1 MKRGIIFA
9 PLARLE
15 FEDAAAWYEAQRP
28 GLGEEFRIEANATLQ
43 QVLKTPERFRL
54 ASPSTHKA
62 VLKRFRKYSIY
73 YSIELDAINVASVFH
88 GSRNPAELRWRLK

>member
-1 MKRGIIFA
+1 MKREIIFA

-28 GLGEEFRIEANATLQ
+28 GLGDEFRIEVNAILQ
-43 QVLKTPERFRL
+43 QVLKSPERFHL

-73 YSIELDAINVASVFH
+73 YSIELDAINVISVFH
-88 GSRNPAELRWRLK
+88 GARNPAQLRGRLK

>member
-28 GLGEEFRIEANATLQ
+28 GLGEEFRIEVNATLQ
-43 QVLKTPERFRL
+43 QVLKFPERFRL
-54 ASPSTHKA
+54 ASSYTHKVA
-62 VLKRFRKYSIY
+62 LKKFHKYSIY

-88 GSRNPAELRWRLK
+88 GARNPAELRRRLK

>member
-28 GLGEEFRIEANATLQ
+28 GLGEEFRIEVNATLQ
-43 QVLKTPERFRL
+43 QVLKSPERFRL

-62 VLKRFRKYSIY
+62 ALKRFRKYSIY
-73 YSIELDAINVASVFH
+73 YSIELDAINMASVFH
-88 GSRNPAELRWRLK
+88 GARNPAELRGRLK